1 MGRKVA
7 AGCGDDS
14 GPKGAINPTQPMLAA
29 TMTAIAKRDRL
40 TSSPILSESVI
51 AVGASGTQRRT
62 DRPVLNVPSASK
74 ASLPNKSPTDSLSQD
89 PDRGRPACRR
99 TGCRL
104 ASAGVRNE
112 AVVCRRMRIEH
123 EPFDGGAPR
132 ANQGRL
138 GGAVLRHR
146 VRCPS
151 SASGVSSSPHQQAIP
166 RKGLVCSSN
175 VRLPGPAVDKPNV
188 YDFGVPY
195 ARAT

>member
-62 DRPVLNVPSASK
+62 DRPVLNVLSASI

-89 PDRGRPACRR
+89 PDRGP
-99 TGCRL
+99 
-104 ASAGVRNE
+104 
-112 AVVCRRMRIEH
+112 RM
-123 EPFDGGAPR
+123 P
-132 ANQGRL
+132 
-138 GGAVLRHR
+138 
-146 VRCPS
+146 
-151 SASGVSSSPHQQAIP
+151 
-166 RKGLVCSSN
+166 
-175 VRLPGPAVDKPNV
+175 PN
-188 YDFGVPY
+188 GVPLS
-195 ARAT
+195 